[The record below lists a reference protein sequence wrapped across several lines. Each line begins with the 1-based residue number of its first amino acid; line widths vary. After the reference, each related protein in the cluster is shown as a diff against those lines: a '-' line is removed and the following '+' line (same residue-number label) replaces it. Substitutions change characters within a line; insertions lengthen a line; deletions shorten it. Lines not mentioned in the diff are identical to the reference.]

1 MLNGD
6 LFPSSK
12 IAAVM
17 APGDQA
23 FMKGQRH
30 LRPSP
35 DDVRVIGISEYKEAS
50 ACLVEAFM
58 EDLAI
63 RYCIDTPDMA
73 HLSAERKQK
82 LYVENMDYV
91 TAAHVYNGLV
101 TTIGSN
107 YASVAIWYSHLPP
120 FSTRNDTYHSSRLP
134 PGKDIENWCTLF
146 RSGLWRMYYKL
157 SPEGRKRFFAE
168 FLPLLHDTKRNVLGE
183 RDAESYYLVY
193 LGTRPSEQ
201 RKGYGK
207 ALIEHVTRQV
217 WLHHHSSQG
226 ARG

>member
-6 LFPSSK
+6 LFLSSK

-17 APGDQA
+17 ALGDQA
-23 FMKGQRH
+23 IMKGKRQ

-50 ACLVEAFM
+50 ACLVEAFK

-73 HLSAERKQK
+73 HHSAERKQK

-107 YASVAIWYSHLPP
+107 YASVAIWYQRQSQ
-120 FSTRNDTYHSSRLP
+120 FSTRSDTYHSPGFLRAKTSRTGAPYSAAVSGGCITNSP
-134 PGKDIENWCTLF
+134 PKAANASSPSSSPSCTTRNAMCSASETPKAITSSTSVRDLV
-146 RSGLWRMYYKL
+146 SSAKAT
-157 SPEGRKRFFAE
+157 EGR
-168 FLPLLHDTKRNVLGE
+168 
-183 RDAESYYLVY
+183 
-193 LGTRPSEQ
+193 
-201 RKGYGK
+201 
-207 ALIEHVTRQV
+207 
-217 WLHHHSSQG
+217 
-226 ARG
+226 